1 MLHIKP
7 NMHYMTY
14 FNRYSIRI
22 FQQKDYKKKNRPMN
36 VVKNNLS
43 QASAYVKWKSEQN
56 KKKLKHSLLKQTLSA
71 RISPSYITKQYYPV
85 ISYV

>member
-1 MLHIKP
+1 
-7 NMHYMTY
+7 MTY

-22 FQQKDYKKKNRPMN
+22 FQQKDYKKNRPMN

-56 KKKLKHSLLKQTLSA
+56 NNKKKHSLLKQTLSA

>member
-1 MLHIKP
+1 
-7 NMHYMTY
+7 
-14 FNRYSIRI
+14 
-22 FQQKDYKKKNRPMN
+22 MN

-56 KKKLKHSLLKQTLSA
+56 KKNLKHSLLKQTLSA